1 MNLNRLQGLL
11 YSVGLLAMPCFLG
24 TGCHSVPKPRAWNV
38 SIVKETPATI
48 DVDLI
53 GVSSLEKP
61 DWANYNLNEYWNN
74 PNDPRRKEAQ
84 QSGDLVSF
92 GLKKGEASV
101 LKIDDPHWKKWFSH
115 GASELL
121 ILARLPGSFSGGADD
136 ARRKFLY
143 LGKSDWDAHKKT
155 IEIEVQ
161 NTRIRVLTPQI
172 PRD

>member
-1 MNLNRLQGLL
+1 MNVNRLRALSWSLSLL
-11 YSVGLLAMPCFLG
+11 LFVSFCGA
-24 TGCHSVPKPRAWNV
+24 GCHSVPKARAWNV
-38 SIVKETPATI
+38 SVVKETAATI

-61 DWANYNLNEYWNN
+61 DWGNYNLNEYWNN
-74 PNDPRRKEAQ
+74 PNDPRRKEAL
-84 QSGDLVSF
+84 QSGDLVTF
-92 GLKKGEASV
+92 ALKKGEPSV
-101 LKIDDPHWKKWFSH
+101 LKIDDPHWKKWFGH

-121 ILARLPGSFSGGADD
+121 ILARLPGSFSGGSDD

-155 IEIEVQ
+155 IEVEIQ
-161 NTRIRVLTPQI
+161 NTRIRVLTPQV